1 MMRHLLFV
9 LLALPLV
16 APAQETAPT
25 LRTTTSEVLLD
36 FVVRDKHQNIIRDLR
51 PDEIQVLEDGVPQT
65 LRHFDFL
72 NGHAVQE
79 AAQAPAAVPDPSAT
93 VADAAN
99 AKTAANA
106 PAEGHTVNELR
117 DINVV
122 SIVIADLDP
131 RGRKLTVDAIR
142 GFVETELRPNTYVGV
157 FALGLPGLVVVQPYT
172 NNPEKISA
180 AVRKVA
186 NAASVAQLTNTSQ
199 LSDPSTLFGSP
210 DPSSPTASGSDS
222 AGSTG
227 AGDNTVSQATANQ
240 AGPATALNQFMD
252 TSWVSEMQDIY
263 TESMHFL
270 TPLRR
275 LVQAQKDLPGRKVV
289 LLFAAGLPVQL
300 DTDYFL
306 KGLISSSN
314 RSNVTF
320 YAVDTTGFTSHSTL
334 DNSRRLLQHAAAV
347 SRQQQLSRNNGGD
360 QTVTPSM
367 VISNEIATTSIHS
380 DTMGNMA
387 ELAEGTGGELLPASL
402 DLREPLRRVMED
414 VQSHYEVAY
423 SPVNTQVDGSF
434 RKIEVKVSRHGATV
448 FARSGYYAVPK
459 LNGRDILPFEI
470 ATLKA
475 INTRPQLHQ
484 FNFHVAALQFRP
496 GPQQTQLSFVFQVP
510 ARDLTITK
518 EGQWLKVHV
527 DVTAL
532 VKDEQGQIVTKISKD
547 LAYEEPAAKA
557 DELKRGVV
565 NFTSPFFIAPGHY
578 TLETGVVDRL
588 SMRASVTR
596 TAIVVTDDPGLAMSD
611 VEVARRVEPVQ
622 GEANPA
628 EPLQAHGGMVT
639 PELSGIA
646 QPDSQGKVTLFAVA
660 YPEAPIDAPVDAT
673 LEVWRDGQL
682 MMKTPASVVPP
693 DASGAASILASLKT
707 EKLPPGQYQAQVS
720 FEYKGRKVAKMVDF
734 TLAGAS

>member
-1 MMRHLLFV
+1 MIRNLLFV
-9 LLALPLV
+9 LLALSLA

-51 PDEIQVLEDGVPQT
+51 PDELQVLEDGVPQT
-65 LRHFDFL
+65 MRHFEFL
-72 NGHAVQE
+72 KGHASQEVAPVPQPALE
-79 AAQAPAAVPDPSAT
+79 AAAPGLASTSAKEQT
-93 VADAAN
+93 
-99 AKTAANA
+99 
-106 PAEGHTVNELR
+106 HTVNELR
-117 DINVV
+117 DISVV
-122 SIVIADLDP
+122 SLVIADLDP
-131 RGRKLTVDAIR
+131 RGRKLTVDAMR
-142 GFVETELRPNTYVGV
+142 DFVNTELRPNTYIGV

-172 NNPEKISA
+172 NNANKISA
-180 AVRKVA
+180 AVRRVA

-199 LSDPSTLFGSP
+199 LSDPSSMFGSP
-210 DPSSPTASGSDS
+210 DPASPTATGSDS
-222 AGSTG
+222 PGTTG
-227 AGDNTVSQATANQ
+227 GGDSTVSQATASQ
-240 AGPATALNQFMD
+240 AGPAVALNQFMD

-263 TESMHFL
+263 TDSMHFL
-270 TPLRR
+270 APLRS
-275 LVQAQKDLPGRKVV
+275 LVKAQAELPGRKVV
-289 LLFAAGLPVQL
+289 LLFASGLPVQL

-306 KGLISSSN
+306 KALISASN

-320 YAVDTTGFTSHSTL
+320 YAVDTLGFTSHSTL

-367 VISNEIATTSIHS
+367 VISNEVATTSIHS
-380 DTMGNMA
+380 DTMGNLA

-423 SPVNTQVDGSF
+423 SPANTQVDGSF
-434 RKIEVKVSRHGATV
+434 RKIEVKVSRRGAVV

-475 INTRPQLHQ
+475 ISTKPQLHQ
-484 FNFHVAALQFRP
+484 FGFHVAALQFRP

-510 ARDLTITK
+510 ARDLTITR

-532 VKDEQGQIVTKISKD
+532 IKDEQGQIVAKISKD
-547 LAYEEPAAKA
+547 LAYEEPAAKM

-565 NFTSPFFIAPGHY
+565 NFTSPFFVAPGHY

-596 TAIVVTDDPGLAMSD
+596 TALVVTEDQGLSMSD

-622 GEANPA
+622 GEANPT

-639 PELSGIA
+639 PELSGTIE
-646 QPDSQGKVTLFAVA
+646 PDSQGKVTLFAVA
-660 YPEAPIDAPVDAT
+660 YPQAPIDAPVDAT
-673 LEVWRDGQL
+673 LELWRDGQL
-682 MMKTPASVVPP
+682 MMKSPASVVPP
-693 DASGAASILASLKT
+693 DAYGAASILASLKT

-720 FEYKGRKVAKMVDF
+720 FEYKGQKVAKIVAF

>member
-1 MMRHLLFV
+1 MMRRLLFV
-9 LLALPLV
+9 LLSLSLI
-16 APAQETAPT
+16 APAQEPEPI

-36 FVVRDKHQNIIRDLR
+36 FVARDKHANIIRDLR
-51 PDEIQVLEDGVPQT
+51 PDEIRVFEDGVPQT
-65 LRHFDFL
+65 LHHFVFL
-72 NGHAVQE
+72 NGQSVQT
-79 AAQAPAAVPDPSAT
+79 AQNPA
-93 VADAAN
+93 
-99 AKTAANA
+99 AKTASSGMATTASDVPTANNA
-106 PAEGHTVNELR
+106 PAEAHTLNELR
-117 DINVV
+117 DISVV
-122 SIVIADLDP
+122 SLVIADLDP
-131 RGRKLTVDAIR
+131 RGRKLTVDAMR
-142 GFVETELRPNTYVGV
+142 NFVETELRPNTYVGV

-172 NNPEKISA
+172 NNAEKISA
-180 AVRKVA
+180 AVRRVA

-199 LSDPSTLFGSP
+199 LSNPSSMFGSP
-210 DPSSPTASGSDS
+210 NPDSPTASGSDS

-227 AGDNTVSQATANQ
+227 GGDNTVSQSTANQ
-240 AGPATALNQFMD
+240 AGPAVALNQLMD

-263 TESMHFL
+263 QESMHFL
-270 TPLRR
+270 SPLRM
-275 LVQAQKDLPGRKVV
+275 LVRAQAEIPGRKVV

-306 KGLISSSN
+306 KGLISASN

-320 YAVDTTGFTSHSTL
+320 YAVDTRGITSRSTL
-334 DNSRRLLQHAAAV
+334 DNSRRLLQHAAQV

-380 DTMGNMA
+380 DTRGNMA

-459 LNGRDILPFEI
+459 LNGREIFPFEI
-470 ATLKA
+470 GTLRA

-484 FNFHVAALQFRP
+484 FGFHVAALQFRP
-496 GPQQTQLSFVFQVP
+496 GPQQTQLSFVFEVA
-510 ARDLTITK
+510 ARDLTIIR
-518 EGQWLKVHV
+518 EGSWLKMWV

-532 VKDEQGQIVTKISKD
+532 IKDEKGQIVAKISKD
-547 LAYEEPAAKA
+547 LPYQVPASTM
-557 DELKRGVV
+557 DQLKRGVV
-565 NFTSPFFIAPGHY
+565 SFTSPFFISPGHY
-578 TLETGVVDRL
+578 RMETGVVDRL
-588 SMRASVTR
+588 GMKATVKRIAL
-596 TAIVVTDDPGLAMSD
+596 VVTEDQGLSMSD
-611 VEVARRVEPVQ
+611 VEVARRIDPAQ
-622 GEANPA
+622 GEANPT

-639 PELSGIA
+639 PELSGTV

-660 YPEAPIDAPVDAT
+660 YPQGPINAPVDAT
-673 LEVWRDGQL
+673 LELWRDGQL
-682 MMKTPASVVPP
+682 MMKSPESVVPP

-720 FEYKGRKVAKMVDF
+720 FEYKGQKVAKMIAF